1 MLSIMSQ
8 CALAGVSRSGYYY
21 EPVGSESAENLAL
34 MRTID
39 ELYLR
44 RPFYGAPRMTEW
56 LEELGYRANHKR
68 VERLMK
74 VMGLQAVL
82 PGPHTSRP
90 HPEHRV
96 YPYLLRGLEIG
107 SPNQVWCA
115 DITYVPLRRGFMYL
129 VAIMDWFSR
138 YVLAWELS
146 NTLEAWFCVE
156 ALERALEW
164 NRPGI
169 FNTDQGA
176 QFTSA
181 EFTGCLEQAGIRISM
196 DGQGRAMDNVFI
208 ERLWWSV
215 KYEDIYLRD
224 YVDGQQLRDGLKRY
238 FRFYNTERP
247 HQGLGHRTPANAYF
261 EGNGNSKDRMR
272 ELVKKNERSGCPM
285 SDDLGPVMA

>member
-1 MLSIMSQ
+1 MSVPLGVRRRWIDAEHAVLSIVSQ
-8 CALAGVSRSGYYY
+8 CALAGLSRSSYYY
-21 EPVGSESAENLAL
+21 KPVGRESAENLAL
-34 MRTID
+34 MRVID

-44 RPFYGAPRMTEW
+44 RPFYGSPRMTEW
-56 LEELGYRANHKR
+56 LWELGHGVNHKR
-68 VERLMK
+68 VERLMRL
-74 VMGLQAVL
+74 MGLQAVL

-96 YPYLLRGLEIG
+96 YPYLLQGLEIG
-107 SPNQVWCA
+107 SPNKVWCA
-115 DITYVPLRRGFMYL
+115 DITYIPLQRGFMYL

-146 NTLEAWFCVE
+146 NTLEAWFCIE
-156 ALERALEW
+156 ALEGALRLS
-164 NRPGI
+164 RPGI

-181 EFTGCLEQAGIRISM
+181 EFTECLERAGVRISM
-196 DGQGRAMDNVFI
+196 DGRGRAMDNVFI

-224 YVDGQQLRDGLKRY
+224 YADGQQLRDGLRRY

-247 HQGLGHRTPANAYF
+247 HQGLEHRTPEKVHFGWN
-261 EGNGNSKDRMR
+261 
-272 ELVKKNERSGCPM
+272 
-285 SDDLGPVMA
+285 